1 MVVCDGALPAVSN
14 AARSP
19 LGACRAPSHPANTT
33 ATTISPYFSFP
44 LPFSRPPLAP
54 AGGLAASHWLLAAH
68 SSPLVRSHSPS
79 SIFGTGGTA
88 EDFSLLPE
96 ELLTLHDDVVMNGA
110 APQQQGGAV
119 ALDGPLGY
127 KDGFD
132 TYMLPWGDVPVPDA
146 NEQPGSAPGSSTN
159 ASETAEET
167 SGGGSNSSETSTA
180 MTPAYVLD
188 PRCGRP

>member
-54 AGGLAASHWLLAAH
+54 AGGLAANHWLLAAH
-68 SSPLVRSHSPS
+68 SSPLVRSHSSS
-79 SIFGTGGTA
+79 SIVGTGGTA
-88 EDFSLLPE
+88 EDSSLLPE
-96 ELLTLHDDVVMNGA
+96 QLLTLHGDVVMNGA

-127 KDGFD
+127 KDDFD
-132 TYMLPWGDVPVPDA
+132 TYMLSWGDFPDA
-146 NEQPGSAPGSSTN
+146 NEPPGSASGSSTN

-167 SGGGSNSSETSTA
+167 SGSSSSSETSTA
-180 MTPAYVLD
+180 MTPASVLD